1 VKTSKMDNSNNYN
14 DKLFFRVWR
23 NQYLLRL
30 IFHFIHTVEWVKP
43 VDYRYIGFSFR
54 KKFKNI
60 TTMES
65 LIDKK
70 LFQLLKCK
78 LEAKEFI

>member
-1 VKTSKMDNSNNYN
+1 MNNSNNNNYN
-14 DKLFFRVWR
+14 DELFFRVWR
-23 NQYLLRL
+23 NQYLFRL

-43 VDYRYIGFSFR
+43 VNIKDNGFSFR

-60 TTMES
+60 TIIEDM
-65 LIDKK
+65 INKN

-78 LEAKEFI
+78 LEAKE